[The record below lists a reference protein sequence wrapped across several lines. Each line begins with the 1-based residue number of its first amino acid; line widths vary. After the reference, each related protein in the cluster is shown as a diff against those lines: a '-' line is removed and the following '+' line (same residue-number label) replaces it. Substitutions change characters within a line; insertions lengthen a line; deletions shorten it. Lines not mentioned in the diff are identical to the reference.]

1 MKSLNIIGCGRVGRT
16 LGRLW
21 HTNGTFNV
29 QDVLTGSEHTAN
41 DAVEFIG
48 QGRAVST
55 LAAMRAADVWML
67 AVPDRQIAQVAH
79 ALAQITLARQHS
91 VLAFHCSGALT
102 TSELSPLQAV
112 GWRVASAHCV
122 LSFASPQAALGQFS
136 GTPCALEG
144 DASGELQAPFA
155 HIGAQCFSL
164 TARHK
169 LLYHAGAVFATN
181 FVPVLQALA
190 NQLWQDSGVPEPIA
204 AQLKATL
211 LKNAVDN
218 ILALGPAGALTGP
231 AARGDS
237 ALVDRQGNAISQW
250 NATAGDA
257 YKALSQLAA
266 TLAGHTI
273 PDSLPKAKQGIELS
287 DLRRK

>member
-1 MKSLNIIGCGRVGRT
+1 MKSLNIVGCGRVGRT

-21 HTNGTFNV
+21 HSQGTFRV
-29 QDVLTGSEHTAN
+29 QDVLTGSKHTAN

-55 LAAMRAADVWML
+55 LAAMRAADLWML
-67 AVPDRQIAQVAH
+67 AVPDRQIAQVAG
-79 ALAQITLARQHS
+79 ALAQTTLARQHS
-91 VLAFHCSGALT
+91 ALAFHCSGALT
-102 TSELSPLQAV
+102 TSELSPLLAL
-112 GWRVASAHCV
+112 GWQVASAHCV
-122 LSFASPQAALGQFS
+122 LSFASPQAALRQFA

-144 DASGELQAPFA
+144 TASGELQVPFE
-155 HIGAQCFSL
+155 HIGALCFSL
-164 TARHK
+164 TAEHK

-231 AARGDS
+231 AARGDT
-237 ALVDRQGNAISQW
+237 ALVDRQGAAVTRW

-266 TLAGHTI
+266 TLAAN
-273 PDSLPKAKQGIELS
+273 SFQNNLPAAKQDISGS
-287 DLRRK
+287 DLRTK